1 MICPH
6 FGILI
11 GLNDTNR
18 LCNKASQFLNKL
30 IDNIGWHHSCFVGN
44 LSLAN
49 CGFVAGK
56 QQPELQAGGMMKSL
70 PIVCSASPWTVRFMR
85 TNPLRSISSKS
96 MFPSTHQLRGMG
108 INTLNFGDYSTQ
120 HDLIMLLYYN
130 CTFII
135 RSITTLILS
144 IQWCNSIRVPTV
156 FYTVT
161 TTCAETLWQCF
172 LMISF
177 LCSRAVATGQNTIIP
192 DSLLEAFQTA
202 TICFY
207 KGIAD
212 YLELGKGIW
221 FKRHGNVTEF
231 LDGFNEPASHPQG
244 PRKTHYR

>member
-11 GLNDTNR
+11 IGLNDTNR
-18 LCNKASQFLNKL
+18 LCKKASQFLNKL

-44 LSLAN
+44 LSIAN
-49 CGFVAGK
+49 YGFVAGK

-96 MFPSTHQLRGMG
+96 MCPSTHQLRGMG
-108 INTLNFGDYSTQ
+108 INALNFCDYSTQ

-135 RSITTLILS
+135 RSIITPIFS

-161 TTCAETLWQCF
+161 TTCAETLWQHF
-172 LMISF
+172 LMILHHF
-177 LCSRAVATGQNTIIP
+177 CVP
-192 DSLLEAFQTA
+192 ELLPQGRTQSFQTR
-202 TICFY
+202 CW
-207 KGIAD
+207 K
-212 YLELGKGIW
+212 LSKPL
-221 FKRHGNVTEF
+221 
-231 LDGFNEPASHPQG
+231 
-244 PRKTHYR
+244 HYVSIKE